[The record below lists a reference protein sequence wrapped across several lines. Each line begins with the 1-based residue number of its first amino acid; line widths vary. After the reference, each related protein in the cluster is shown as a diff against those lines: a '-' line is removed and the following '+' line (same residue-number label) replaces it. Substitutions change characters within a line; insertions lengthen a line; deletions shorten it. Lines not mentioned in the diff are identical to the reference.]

1 VVQGLDERVEFIR
14 GYCTPENLVALAG
27 DADLVVVPLALRGNK
42 AGFYRITTGRNVL
55 VHDWLWL
62 RQGRSVVV
70 SWALLKRL
78 NLVTP

>member
-1 VVQGLDERVEFIR
+1 LH
-14 GYCTPENLVALAG
+14 
-27 DADLVVVPLALRGNK
+27 GNK
-42 AGFYRITTGRNVL
+42 SGFYRMRLARHVA

-62 RQGRSVVV
+62 RRGRSVVV